1 MEFVIT
7 FVVPVVASYVSTMG
21 FALLYNIHGKNIH
34 IASVCGAFSY
44 AVYLVVMQF
53 TDSVIVPNFLGG
65 VAIAIYAELAAMIFK
80 APITV
85 YLVPGIVPLVPGLTI
100 YKAMEACLRGNLA
113 VGGAGVVNTIKI
125 GGAIALGLILTSYF
139 FRLFRS
145 IAQKLGRDAV
155 CRQ

>member
-1 MEFVIT
+1 MAFLIG
-7 FVVPVVASYVSTMG
+7 FVVPVVASYVASMA
-21 FALLYNIHGKNIH
+21 FALLYNVHGKNIH
-34 IASVCGAFSY
+34 IASACGAFSY
-44 AVYLVVMQF
+44 AVYLAVMQL
-53 TDSVIVPNFLGG
+53 TDSMVIPNFLGG

-139 FRLFRS
+139 FRMFRS
-145 IAQKLGRDAV
+145 IGQKLKRESVGK
-155 CRQ
+155 

>member
-1 MEFVIT
+1 MVFLTEFA
-7 FVVPVVASYVSTMG
+7 VPVVASNVASMA
-21 FALLYNIHGKNIH
+21 FALLYNVHGKIVH
-34 IASVCGAFSY
+34 IASLCVAFSY
-44 AVYLVVMQF
+44 AVYLVVIQF
-53 TDSVIVPNFLGG
+53 TDSMVIPNFLGG
-65 VAIAIYAELAAMIFK
+65 VVIAIYAELAAMIFK

>member
-53 TDSVIVPNFLGG
+53 TDSLGG